1 MLEQTTDPGLAQLAP
16 ALAQAAEAAA
26 AALGLPDAP
35 EAGEPVLGIAD
46 ALGAPASLSA
56 VLPVGGAITGEL
68 VLLSAPA
75 LDPLLDDRDMGGLTA
90 LSNRVRALRAAAES
104 LGCRF
109 GDAAEGDP
117 SDASA
122 DVAVPLL
129 VDGTVVAAIA
139 LRLPAPEPEPEPE
152 PSVDDV
158 VAEVDAAVDAVASA
172 HAAPAS
178 AAAPAAAA
186 TEAPA
191 PGFRSSVPS
200 GATGHG
206 PVATRLDQLTHVQME
221 VTVEIG
227 RTRLSVGELLNL
239 TPGHVVEL
247 DRAAGAPV
255 DLFVNG
261 TLLAHGEVVVIDEDF
276 GFRVT
281 EIVGGQ
287 G

>member
-16 ALAQAAEAAA
+16 ALAQAAAAAA
-26 AALGLPDAP
+26 AALGLPEAP
-35 EAGEPVLGIAD
+35 EAGEPVLGVAD
-46 ALGAPASLSA
+46 ALGAPASLA
-56 VLPVGGAITGEL
+56 AAMPVGGAVTGEL
-68 VLLSAPA
+68 VLLSAPT
-75 LDPLLDDRDMGGLTA
+75 LDPVLDDREMGGLTA
-90 LSNRVRALRAAAES
+90 LSNRVRGLRAAAES

-109 GDAAEGDP
+109 GDAVEGDP
-117 SDASA
+117 ADASA

-129 VDGTVVAAIA
+129 AGGTVVAALV
-139 LRLPAPEPEPEPE
+139 LRLPAPEPEPVPE
-152 PSVDDV
+152 PTVDDV

-172 HAAPAS
+172 HTSQAPSAPAAPVAAPAD
-178 AAAPAAAA
+178 A
-186 TEAPA
+186 
-191 PGFRSSVPS
+191 GFRSTVPS

-206 PVATRLDQLTHVQME
+206 PLATRLDQLTHVQME

-227 RTRLSVGELLNL
+227 RTRMSVGELLGL

-261 TLLAHGEVVVIDEDF
+261 TLLARGEVVVVDEDF